1 MLSYRDRTINIML
14 VRLVHHGPNNCHL
27 KKVSIIFLSSN
38 DIVVDG
44 IITKEEKI
52 VLEKIM

>member
-14 VRLVHHGPNNCHL
+14 VRLVHHGPNNCHF

-52 VLEKIM
+52 M